1 MKKSDFIAVRIEN
14 TLKEFLVSEARIK
27 NKSLSSLLRFLVRKY
42 IRDKY
47 KPEEASKKGGLR

>member
-1 MKKSDFIAVRIEN
+1 MKKSDFITVRIEN

-47 KPEEASKKGGLR
+47 KPEASKQGGLR